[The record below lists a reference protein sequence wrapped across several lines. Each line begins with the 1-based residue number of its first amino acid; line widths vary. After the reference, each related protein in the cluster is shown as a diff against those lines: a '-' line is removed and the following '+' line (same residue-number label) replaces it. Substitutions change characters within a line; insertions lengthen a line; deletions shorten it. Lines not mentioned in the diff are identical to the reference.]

1 MMTARQTL
9 DEALSLGVTLEAEGD
24 DLHIKAPLG
33 VMTLDLKRAL
43 KEHKDIII
51 YVITLPPPARAGHE
65 LEQLRRQ
72 IGEMARATSLWG
84 T

>member
-9 DEALSLGVTLEAEGD
+9 DEALSLGVTLTAAGD
-24 DLHIKAPLG
+24 DLHIKAPIG

-51 YVITLPPPARAGHE
+51 YVITLPPPVRPGAE
-65 LEQLRRQ
+65 LERQRHQ

>member
-9 DEALSLGVTLEAEGD
+9 DEALSLGVTLEASGD

-51 YVITLPPPARAGHE
+51 YVVTLPPPARPGRE
-65 LEQLRRQ
+65 LEQLRHD
-72 IGEMARATSLWG
+72 IGEMARATLLLEA
-84 T
+84 

>member
-9 DEALSLGVTLEAEGD
+9 DEALSLGVTLEASGD

-51 YVITLPPPARAGHE
+51 YVITLPPPARPGRE
-65 LEQLRRQ
+65 LEQLRHD
-72 IGEMARATSLWG
+72 IGEMARATLLLEA
-84 T
+84 